1 MTFSID
7 WSRRAMLMKNDTDA
21 VVLDRLQKS
30 AFGYFLEFVNP
41 ENGLIAD
48 TSLPDAP
55 SSIAATGFGLSS
67 YPIGVERGWIS
78 RQDAAARTL
87 TTLRFFAGSPQSRD
101 KDAAGYKGLYYHF
114 LDMKTGL
121 RTWRSEL
128 SLIDSALLIAGM
140 LTTAAYFTEDN
151 DTEAEIRSSA
161 AMLYARA
168 NWAWALDGSGALWLG
183 WKPRTGFL
191 PYHWTS
197 YSEAIILYVLALSS
211 PSYPIGK
218 ESYDAFTSKFD
229 WMTVKGEPFLYAG
242 PLFIHLFSHAWIDF
256 RGIRDEAVA
265 AHDTDYFENTRRAIA
280 VQRDYA
286 IKNPGGFTGYGADIW
301 GLTSCDGPQRPR
313 RLQDGR
319 RQAFAGYVARGAPL
333 GPDDGT
339 IAPWAP
345 LACLPF
351 EPDLAMTAT
360 RQMLSSYPGVIADG
374 RFAGSFNPSVPGKTP
389 EGWLNNRSVGLDQGL
404 LVMMIENHRSGMIW
418 DLLREAPVIRRGL
431 WRAGFSGGWLP
442 G

>member
-1 MTFSID
+1 
-7 WSRRAMLMKNDTDA
+7 MLLKNDTDT
-21 VVLDRLQKS
+21 VLLDRIQRA
-30 AFGYFLEFVNP
+30 AFSYFLEFANP
-41 ENGLIAD
+41 DNGLIAD
-48 TSLPDAP
+48 TSLAGAP
-55 SSIAATGFGLSS
+55 SSIAATGFGLSV
-67 YPIGVERGWIS
+67 YPVGVERGWMS

-87 TTLRFFAGSPQSRD
+87 ATLRFFAESPQNRD
-101 KDAAGYKGLYYHF
+101 KDATGYKGLYYHF
-114 LDMKTGL
+114 LDMKTGK

-140 LTTAAYFTEDN
+140 LTAAAYFNQEN
-151 DTEAEIRSSA
+151 DVEAEIRSFV

-168 NWAWALDGSGALWLG
+168 NWAWALDGKEALWLG

-191 PYHWTS
+191 PYRWES
-197 YSEAIILYVLALSS
+197 YSEAIILYVLALGS

-218 ESYDAFTSKFD
+218 ESYDAFAAKFD
-229 WMTVKGEPFLYAG
+229 WMTVKGKPFLYAG

-256 RGIRDEAVA
+256 RGIRDAAVA
-265 AHDTDYFENTRRAIA
+265 EHDTDYFENTRRAIA

-286 IKNPGGFTGYGADIW
+286 VDNPSGFAGYDADTW

-319 RQAFAGYVARGAPL
+319 RQLFSGYAARGAPF

-351 EPDLAMTAT
+351 EPNAAMSAT
-360 RQMLSSYPGVIADG
+360 RHILSRYPGVIEEG
-374 RFAGSFNPSVPGKTP
+374 RFVGSFNPSVPGKTP

-404 LVMMIENHRSGMIW
+404 LVMMIENHRSGLFW
-418 DLLREAPVIRRGL
+418 DMLRESPVIRRGL
-431 WRAGFSGGWLP
+431 RRAGFSGGWL
-442 G
+442 